1 MRGTLRIA
9 MSSLGLMVLAA
20 CAGTQLDQAE
30 RTTPGGTAYDRD
42 LYAGYVGLSQN
53 EYEEGDYR
61 DSDTFAMRAMEAA
74 QGDSVEPEL
83 ISARNLPD
91 ESVPELSA
99 ARDRLVAAQAT
110 GATAR
115 KPQDAVA
122 AQIAFDCWMQ
132 EQEENRQPND
142 IAGCRDRFMTAIA
155 ALEEQPPVAA
165 APPPPPAPDPVPG
178 PVTVLFDFDKSDL
191 TVDARTVLAD
201 MIEAANKSD
210 YGMINVSGFTDL
222 VGGDA
227 YNDVLSEQRANA
239 VIDFLVESGVER
251 EKIFGQG
258 FGKADPVVPVET
270 PEIRNRRVEIVFD
283 R

>member
-9 MSSLGLMVLAA
+9 ISSLGLMVLAA

-42 LYAGYVGLSQN
+42 LYAGYVDLSKN
-53 EYEEGDYR
+53 EYDEGDYR
-61 DSDTFAMRAMEAA
+61 DSDTFAMRAMQAA
-74 QGDSVEPEL
+74 QGDGVEPEP
-83 ISARNLPD
+83 ISARNLPGD
-91 ESVPELSA
+91 TVPELSA

-110 GATAR
+110 GAAAR
-115 KPQDAVA
+115 KPQDAVE

-132 EQEENRQPND
+132 EQEENRQPGD
-142 IAGCRDRFMTAIA
+142 IAGCRDRFMIAMA

-165 APPPPPAPDPVPG
+165 APPPPAPEPVPG
-178 PVTVLFDFDKSDL
+178 PVTVLFDFDKADL
-191 TVDARTVLAD
+191 SVDARTVLAD

-210 YGMINVSGFTDL
+210 FDMINVSGFTDL

-227 YNDVLSEQRANA
+227 YNEVLSEQRANA

-251 EKIFGQG
+251 QKIFGQG

-270 PEIRNRRVEIVFD
+270 PEIRNRRVEIVFE